1 METLASGRRS
11 ARRAR
16 WRAFRRASRNVRCR
30 AYLLAFCV
38 ATYVAIGLTAHA
50 TLATVKSASSD
61 GETTVYLKGKFSSD
75 FDVAYRATLRPAA
88 HNKSWSTL
96 SILLVG
102 SQIPGPGASVGVA
115 SDPTRHGSVRA
126 FTYVV
131 YPSLKDSYESHST
144 NCAEGC
150 LIELRG
156 DTRNIY
162 AYVNGNMLASW
173 SRSDLYLRQPRIQLN
188 AEVHRQGDSI
198 FASLTP
204 FRNILAGHILPR
216 PSCAF
221 TTRGIEPVG
230 LATLTFHGKT
240 SDAGGAFINLIT
252 GVHGD
257 HC

>member
-1 METLASGRRS
+1 MR
-11 ARRAR
+11 RRA
-16 WRAFRRASRNVRCR
+16 
-30 AYLLAFCV
+30 YILAFCV
-38 ATYVAIGLTAHA
+38 VTYVVIGLKAHA
-50 TLATVKSASSD
+50 TVAAVKSASSD
-61 GETTVYLKGKFSSD
+61 GEATVYLKGKFSRD
-75 FDVAYRATLRPAA
+75 FDVAYRAILKPAA
-88 HNKSWSTL
+88 HNNSWSSL

-102 SQIPGPGASVGVA
+102 SQMPGPGASVGVA
-115 SDPTRHGSVRA
+115 SDPSHHTSVQA

-131 YPSLKDSYESHST
+131 YPSIKDNYESHST
-144 NCAEGC
+144 SCAEGC

-162 AYVNGNMLASW
+162 AYANGNMLASW
-173 SRSDLYLRQPRIQLN
+173 SRSDLYLQHPHIQLN
-188 AEVHRQGDSI
+188 AEVHGPGDSI

-204 FRNILAGHILPR
+204 VRTIVAGRILSHPT
-216 PSCAF
+216 CAF
-221 TTRGIEPVG
+221 TTRGIVPVG